1 MYPIFVE
8 ASGNIMEAALSP
20 TGKEQVTMKRIR
32 KKFRDMK
39 YRHKLTILLVISSLV
54 PMTMLALYS
63 HNSMSRL
70 VRHNEVEDTS
80 SILEQT
86 RESIDSQI
94 EVYTGLINYLTY
106 SPDIEEVI
114 NEKNMDNYVA
124 YAKYTQ
130 IVDPLLTVPKSY
142 HDAINQIQI
151 FADSIKVRH
160 EYTLVPMDEIGQEW
174 WSSQLNDEVQVQW
187 LVNTE
192 KPEIAAVRNIYDGRN
207 RTAVLCITLDY
218 NKIFKPLKNI
228 ISEESGTMVLD
239 QNQNIVYRDENIQDN
254 DLADLRE
261 SDKILEQ
268 IRKEYVAVN
277 STSQNTGWKFYLY
290 KTKKSVEKSVYQ
302 MLLAEIPLI
311 AGCVLIIFILGMA
324 FSRLFTRK
332 IEMLTENMDQVN
344 HGSREVTVTSDA
356 EDEVGVLIRSFRR
369 MMGEIDRL
377 ISEVYENKIALK
389 EFELKALTAQIN
401 PHFLYNSLSIINW
414 MAIKSGQKEISK
426 VTLDL
431 STFYRTALSKGEDMV
446 TVENCIR
453 NIEAYLSIQLVMHDN
468 DFTVEWKI
476 DSQVKAE
483 KVPKLILQP
492 VVENALEHGL
502 DVKEEGDKILQLSF
516 LDAGDA
522 VLLRVE
528 DNGMGMEQSVAE
540 SLVTYQAEGYGLKNV
555 NDRICLLYGE
565 EYKIRITS
573 SVGKGTVVEMRIPKG
588 ETS

>member
-1 MYPIFVE
+1 
-8 ASGNIMEAALSP
+8 
-20 TGKEQVTMKRIR
+20 MKRIR

-174 WSSQLNDEVQVQW
+174 WSSLLNDEVQVQW

-239 QNQNIVYRDENIQDN
+239 QSQNIVYRDENIQDN
-254 DLADLRE
+254 DLADLGE

-268 IRKEYVAVN
+268 ISKEYVAVN

-476 DSQVKAE
+476 DPQVKAE

>member
-1 MYPIFVE
+1 
-8 ASGNIMEAALSP
+8 
-20 TGKEQVTMKRIR
+20 MKRIR

-239 QNQNIVYRDENIQDN
+239 QSQNIVYRDENIQDN

-277 STSQNTGWKFYLY
+277 NTSQNTGWKFYLY

-476 DSQVKAE
+476 DPQVKAE

-573 SVGKGTVVEMRIPKG
+573 SVGEGTVVEMRIPKG

>member
-1 MYPIFVE
+1 
-8 ASGNIMEAALSP
+8 
-20 TGKEQVTMKRIR
+20 MKRIR

-228 ISEESGTMVLD
+228 ISDESGTMVLD
-239 QNQNIVYRDENIQDN
+239 QSQNIVYRDENIQDN
-254 DLADLRE
+254 DLADLRK

-268 IRKEYVAVN
+268 ISKEYVAVN

-476 DSQVKAE
+476 DPQVKAE

-588 ETS
+588 ETL

>member
-1 MYPIFVE
+1 
-8 ASGNIMEAALSP
+8 
-20 TGKEQVTMKRIR
+20 
-32 KKFRDMK
+32 MK

-268 IRKEYVAVN
+268 ISKEYVAVN

-302 MLLAEIPLI
+302 MLFAEIPLI

-476 DSQVKAE
+476 DPQVKAE

>member
-1 MYPIFVE
+1 
-8 ASGNIMEAALSP
+8 
-20 TGKEQVTMKRIR
+20 MKRIR

-39 YRHKLTILLVISSLV
+39 YRHKLTILLMISSLV

>member
-1 MYPIFVE
+1 
-8 ASGNIMEAALSP
+8 
-20 TGKEQVTMKRIR
+20 MKRIR

-106 SPDIEEVI
+106 SSDIEEVI

>member
-1 MYPIFVE
+1 
-8 ASGNIMEAALSP
+8 
-20 TGKEQVTMKRIR
+20 MKRIR

-54 PMTMLALYS
+54 PMTILALYS

-70 VRHNEVEDTS
+70 VRHNELEDTS

-86 RESIDSQI
+86 RESIESQI

-239 QNQNIVYRDENIQDN
+239 QSQNIVYRDENIQDN
-254 DLADLRE
+254 DLADLGE

-268 IRKEYVAVN
+268 ISKEYVAVN

-302 MLLAEIPLI
+302 MLFAEIPLI

-476 DSQVKAE
+476 DPQVKAE

>member
-1 MYPIFVE
+1 
-8 ASGNIMEAALSP
+8 
-20 TGKEQVTMKRIR
+20 MKRIR

-174 WSSQLNDEVQVQW
+174 WSSLLNDEVQVQW

-239 QNQNIVYRDENIQDN
+239 QSQNIVYRDENIQDN

-268 IRKEYVAVN
+268 ISKEYVAVN

-476 DSQVKAE
+476 DPQVKAE

-588 ETS
+588 ETL

>member
-1 MYPIFVE
+1 
-8 ASGNIMEAALSP
+8 
-20 TGKEQVTMKRIR
+20 MKRIR

-106 SPDIEEVI
+106 SPDIEEMI

-239 QNQNIVYRDENIQDN
+239 QSQNIVYRDENIQDN

-268 IRKEYVAVN
+268 ISKEYVAVN

-476 DSQVKAE
+476 DPQVKAE

>member
-8 ASGNIMEAALSP
+8 ASGNITEAALSP

-106 SPDIEEVI
+106 SPDIEEVT

-187 LVNTE
+187 LVNTK

-228 ISEESGTMVLD
+228 ISDESGTMVLD
-239 QNQNIVYRDENIQDN
+239 QSQNIVYRDENIQDN

-268 IRKEYVAVN
+268 ISKEYVAVN

-476 DSQVKAE
+476 DPQVKAE

-588 ETS
+588 ETL

>member
-1 MYPIFVE
+1 
-8 ASGNIMEAALSP
+8 
-20 TGKEQVTMKRIR
+20 MKRIR

-54 PMTMLALYS
+54 PMTILALYS
-63 HNSMSRL
+63 HNSMSKL
-70 VRHNEVEDTS
+70 VRHNELEDTS

-86 RESIDSQI
+86 RESIESQI

-239 QNQNIVYRDENIQDN
+239 QSQNIVYRDENIQDN
-254 DLADLRE
+254 DLADLGE

-268 IRKEYVAVN
+268 ISKEYVAVN

-476 DSQVKAE
+476 DPQVKAE

-502 DVKEEGDKILQLSF
+502 DVKEEGDKILLLSF

-588 ETS
+588 ETL

>member
-1 MYPIFVE
+1 
-8 ASGNIMEAALSP
+8 
-20 TGKEQVTMKRIR
+20 MKRIR

-228 ISEESGTMVLD
+228 ISDESGTMVLD
-239 QNQNIVYRDENIQDN
+239 QSQNIVYRDENIQDN

-268 IRKEYVAVN
+268 ISKEYVAVN

-344 HGSREVTVTSDA
+344 HGNREITVTSDA

-468 DFTVEWKI
+468 DFTVQWKI
-476 DSQVKAE
+476 DPQVKAE

-588 ETS
+588 ETL

>member
-1 MYPIFVE
+1 
-8 ASGNIMEAALSP
+8 
-20 TGKEQVTMKRIR
+20 MKRIR

-239 QNQNIVYRDENIQDN
+239 QSQNIVYRDENIQDN
-254 DLADLRE
+254 DLADLGE

-268 IRKEYVAVN
+268 ISKEYVAVN

-302 MLLAEIPLI
+302 MLFAEIPLI

-476 DSQVKAE
+476 DPQVKAE

-588 ETS
+588 ETL

>member
-1 MYPIFVE
+1 
-8 ASGNIMEAALSP
+8 
-20 TGKEQVTMKRIR
+20 MKRIR

-228 ISEESGTMVLD
+228 ISDESGTMVLD
-239 QNQNIVYRDENIQDN
+239 QSQNIVYRDENIQDN

-268 IRKEYVAVN
+268 ISKEYVAVN

-344 HGSREVTVTSDA
+344 HGSREVTVTCDA

-468 DFTVEWKI
+468 DFTVQWKI
-476 DSQVKAE
+476 DPQVKAE

-588 ETS
+588 ETL

>member
-1 MYPIFVE
+1 
-8 ASGNIMEAALSP
+8 
-20 TGKEQVTMKRIR
+20 MKRIR

-268 IRKEYVAVN
+268 ISKEYVAVN

-476 DSQVKAE
+476 DPQVKAE

-573 SVGKGTVVEMRIPKG
+573 SVGNGTVVEMRIPKG

>member
-1 MYPIFVE
+1 
-8 ASGNIMEAALSP
+8 
-20 TGKEQVTMKRIR
+20 MKRIR

-114 NEKNMDNYVA
+114 DEKNMDNYVA

-228 ISEESGTMVLD
+228 ISDESGTMVLD
-239 QNQNIVYRDENIQDN
+239 QSQNIVYRDENIQDN

-268 IRKEYVAVN
+268 ISKEYVAVN

-476 DSQVKAE
+476 DPQVKAE

>member
-1 MYPIFVE
+1 
-8 ASGNIMEAALSP
+8 
-20 TGKEQVTMKRIR
+20 MKRIR

-228 ISEESGTMVLD
+228 ISDESGTMVLD
-239 QNQNIVYRDENIQDN
+239 QSQNIVYRDENIQDN

-268 IRKEYVAVN
+268 ISKEYVAVN

-476 DSQVKAE
+476 DPQVKTE

>member
-1 MYPIFVE
+1 
-8 ASGNIMEAALSP
+8 
-20 TGKEQVTMKRIR
+20 MKRIR

-239 QNQNIVYRDENIQDN
+239 QSQNIVYRDENIQDN

-268 IRKEYVAVN
+268 ISKEYVAVN

-302 MLLAEIPLI
+302 MLFAEIPLI

-476 DSQVKAE
+476 DPQVKAE

>member
-8 ASGNIMEAALSP
+8 ASGNITEAALSP

-228 ISEESGTMVLD
+228 ISDESGTMVLD
-239 QNQNIVYRDENIQDN
+239 QSQNIVYRDENIQDN

-268 IRKEYVAVN
+268 ISKEYVAVN

-476 DSQVKAE
+476 DPQVKAE

-502 DVKEEGDKILQLSF
+502 DVKEEGDKLLQLSF

-588 ETS
+588 ETL

>member
-1 MYPIFVE
+1 
-8 ASGNIMEAALSP
+8 
-20 TGKEQVTMKRIR
+20 MKRIR

-239 QNQNIVYRDENIQDN
+239 QSQNIVYRDENIQDN
-254 DLADLRE
+254 DLADLGE

-268 IRKEYVAVN
+268 ISKEYVAVN

-302 MLLAEIPLI
+302 MLFAEIPLI

-476 DSQVKAE
+476 DPQVKAE

>member
-1 MYPIFVE
+1 
-8 ASGNIMEAALSP
+8 
-20 TGKEQVTMKRIR
+20 MKRIR

-39 YRHKLTILLVISSLV
+39 YRHKLTILLVTSSLA

-106 SPDIEEVI
+106 SPDIEEMI

-239 QNQNIVYRDENIQDN
+239 QSQNIVYRDENIQDN
-254 DLADLRE
+254 DLADLGE

-268 IRKEYVAVN
+268 ISKEYVAVN

-302 MLLAEIPLI
+302 MLFAEIPLI

-476 DSQVKAE
+476 DPQVKAE

>member
-1 MYPIFVE
+1 
-8 ASGNIMEAALSP
+8 
-20 TGKEQVTMKRIR
+20 MKRIR

-106 SPDIEEVI
+106 SPDIEEVT

-228 ISEESGTMVLD
+228 ISDESGTMVLD
-239 QNQNIVYRDENIQDN
+239 QSQNIVYRDENIQDN

-268 IRKEYVAVN
+268 ISKEYVAVN

-468 DFTVEWKI
+468 DFAVEWKI
-476 DSQVKAE
+476 DPQVKAE

-588 ETS
+588 ETL

>member
-1 MYPIFVE
+1 
-8 ASGNIMEAALSP
+8 
-20 TGKEQVTMKRIR
+20 MKRIR

-228 ISEESGTMVLD
+228 ISDESGTMVLD
-239 QNQNIVYRDENIQDN
+239 QSQNIVYRDENIQDN

-268 IRKEYVAVN
+268 ISKEYVAVN

-476 DSQVKAE
+476 DPQVKAE

-565 EYKIRITS
+565 EYKICITS

-588 ETS
+588 ETL

>member
-8 ASGNIMEAALSP
+8 ASGNITEAALSP

-228 ISEESGTMVLD
+228 ISDESGTMVLD
-239 QNQNIVYRDENIQDN
+239 QSQNIVYRDENIQDN

-268 IRKEYVAVN
+268 ISKEYVAVN

>member
-1 MYPIFVE
+1 
-8 ASGNIMEAALSP
+8 
-20 TGKEQVTMKRIR
+20 MKRIR

-39 YRHKLTILLVISSLV
+39 YRHKLTILLVTSSLV
-54 PMTMLALYS
+54 PMTMLDLYS

-106 SPDIEEVI
+106 SPDIEEMI

-239 QNQNIVYRDENIQDN
+239 QSQNIVYRDENIQDN
-254 DLADLRE
+254 DLADLGE

-268 IRKEYVAVN
+268 ISKEYVAVN

-302 MLLAEIPLI
+302 MLFAEIPLI

-476 DSQVKAE
+476 DPQVKAE